1 MFAKVTFWLSLAAV
15 AYVYFGYPLLL
26 LAWRRLANRP
36 VARGPWEPRVTIVIA
51 AHNEA
56 ACIGAKIRNCLGLEY
71 PAGKLR
77 LVLSLDGPTDGTERI
92 VESFGDEPRLRVV
105 HSEEQRGKAAALN
118 AALPLADGE
127 VVVFADARQRLDTDA
142 IRHLVADLAD
152 PSVGVAGGELLLA
165 DADDGAADG
174 VGLYWRYEKLLRR
187 LESDIHSMLGAS
199 GALYAIRREL
209 LAPIP
214 DDTILDDMLI
224 PLRAVLAGQR
234 VVFEPRA
241 QAFDKACHPARE
253 YRRKVRTLAGNYQLL
268 TQMPA
273 LLDPRRNPVFLQFVS
288 HKLGRLVVPYF
299 LVLLLASSAFLAL
312 TRGGIYALAFWAQAA
327 VYLLALAGSLA
338 AGRSDDMLPAQA
350 QEARER

>member
-1 MFAKVTFWLSLAAV
+1 
-15 AYVYFGYPLLL
+15 
-26 LAWRRLANRP
+26 
-36 VARGPWEPRVTIVIA
+36 VTIVIA
-51 AHNEA
+51 AHNEVA
-56 ACIGAKIRNCLGLEY
+56 RIGAKIRNCLGLEY
-71 PAGKLR
+71 PADKLH
-77 LVLSLDGPTDGTERI
+77 LVISLDGPTDGTERA
-92 VESFGDEPRLRVV
+92 VESFRDEPRLRVV
-105 HSEEQRGKAAALN
+105 HSDKQRGKAAALN

-127 VVVFADARQRLDTDA
+127 VVVFADARQRLDEGA
-142 IRHLVADLAD
+142 IRYLVADLAD

-165 DADDGAADG
+165 ADDGAGAEG

-209 LAPIP
+209 LSPIP
-214 DDTILDDMLI
+214 EDTILDDMLI
-224 PLRAVLAGQR
+224 PLRAVLAGKR
-234 VVFEPRA
+234 IVFEPRA

-268 TQMPA
+268 TQLPA

-299 LVLLLASSAFLAL
+299 LVLLFASSAFLGL
-312 TRGGIYALAFWAQAA
+312 TRGGIYALTFWAQAS

-338 AGRSDDMLPAQA
+338 AARSDATLSAQP
-350 QEARER
+350 QEARQR